1 MMMKLTLD
9 GVWYRLLSVFEQNR
23 MKRPSREWVKKLIK
37 KACDDLH
44 VTRESLNIF
53 AGARAV
59 MYFQGNWSSVKF
71 DDVKSLARNGTDI
84 LFIEKMGIVEIFTE
98 HADKYGIAIVNT
110 QGLLTE
116 YGKDLMKEAQRQ
128 GGHVAILSDYDDHG
142 LLMASKVPDIPR
154 IGIDERTF
162 RYFGLS
168 RDALSIEGQQRLVN
182 YGFLD
187 LFDDKTVDKEFVK
200 KRRVETDAVLEQVG
214 DERLWE
220 NAMVELTGLY
230 PTRNYNRVISMPAAE
245 TLYPRNVQSFL
256 GYINFFTNK
265 ITNDAER
272 KIKSDLSEVR
282 GMLDVRKKNKEISG
296 NLKNLVSQDNGMK
309 IIESKIAELL
319 NSGALPD
326 SKEFLSLL
334 ANKESEEK

>member
-1 MMMKLTLD
+1 MK
-9 GVWYRLLSVFEQNR
+9 
-23 MKRPSREWVKKLIK
+23 KPSREWVKKLIK

-154 IGIDERTF
+154 IGIDESTF
-162 RYFGLS
+162 HYFGLS
-168 RDALSIEGQQRLVN
+168 RQVLSIEGQQRLVN
-182 YGFLD
+182 YKFLD
-187 LFDDKTVDKEFVK
+187 IFDDKTIDKEFVK
-200 KRRVETDAVLEQVG
+200 KRRVEIDAILEQVG
-214 DERLWE
+214 DERLWGYTME
-220 NAMVELTGLY
+220 KLIELF
-230 PTRNYNRVISMPAAE
+230 PTRDYNRVISMPAVE
-245 TLYPRNVQSFL
+245 TLYPMMVKRFL
-256 GYINFFTNK
+256 GYINFVTNK
-265 ITNDAER
+265 ITNDEEI
-272 KIKSDLSEVR
+272 KIKNNLNEVK
-282 GMLDVRKKNKEISG
+282 GMLVVGKIDKEIG
-296 NLKNLVSQDNGMK
+296 NHLKNLVLKDNGMK
-309 IIESKIAELL
+309 IIESKITELL
-319 NSGALPD
+319 NSDTLPD
-326 SKEFLSLL
+326 SEQFLNLT
-334 ANKESEEK
+334 NEES